1 MNPPREPGLIRRG
14 VLWLLMLGPFF
25 FLSYGLANNYTAG
38 RDDIGSLVFGWE
50 QHMPLWP
57 WTIIPYWSIDLL
69 YGLSFLLPRT
79 RQEMDRHALALLTAQ
94 LISVGCF
101 LLWPLRFTFERPG
114 LDGVFGWL
122 FDVLMGFDKPYNQA
136 PSLHIALLVIIWTM
150 FARHIHR
157 QPWRW
162 VMHGWMGLI
171 GISVLTTWQHH
182 FIDLPAGALA
192 GFVCVW
198 LWPREGLLPLQGARL
213 AHAAKRWRLA
223 AWYGLGACLCAVLAG
238 KLGGAW
244 LWLAWPAVSLFM
256 VALNYGVLGAGG
268 FQKGSDGRL
277 SNAACWLLAPYLVA
291 AWINSRFW
299 TWRHPQPDEVCDGV
313 FLGRIPG
320 RSEGAPFAGI
330 VDLCA
335 ELPFLA
341 CTTAIAGKPAP
352 TGIATGSKACA
363 GPAGAGLPTPTGIA
377 TGAKVY
383 AAPAAEG
390 LPAPTEIATGAKVRA
405 APAGEGLPAA
415 KGMATASKV
424 CAVPVGAG
432 LPAMR
437 PAQSAYRSLPTLDLI
452 AADAKLLQQAADAIE
467 HLRTQ
472 GPLLVCCALGYSR
485 SASAVAAWL
494 LLSGRCSDAAQ
505 AEALIRQARPGIV
518 LHPAHHQV
526 LQQLGAHG

>member
-25 FLSYGLANNYTAG
+25 FLSYGLVNNYTAG

-162 VMHGWMGLI
+162 VMHGWMALI

-213 AHAAKRWRLA
+213 ARVAKRWRLA
-223 AWYGLGACLCAVLAG
+223 AWYGLGAGLCAVLAG
-238 KLGGAW
+238 GLGGAW

-320 RSEGAPFAGI
+320 RGERAPFAAI

-335 ELPFLA
+335 ELPFIA

-352 TGIATGSKACA
+352 TG
-363 GPAGAGLPTPTGIA
+363 
-377 TGAKVY
+377 
-383 AAPAAEG
+383 
-390 LPAPTEIATGAKVRA
+390 
-405 APAGEGLPAA
+405 
-415 KGMATASKV
+415 TARTLEPV
-424 CAVPVGAG
+424 AIPVGAG

-452 AADAKLLQQAADAIE
+452 AADAELLQQAADAIE

-505 AEALIRQARPGIV
+505 AEALIRLARPGIV
-518 LHPAHHQV
+518 LHPAHRQV
-526 LQQLGAHG
+526 LKQLGAHP